1 LSKAGPF
8 PGCPQ
13 DIQGRGA
20 RGDPREEEGGKGMKD
35 QGCINEDCRY
45 YDNGSETGCCASLSH
60 WEDCQMAEF
69 DEDDDEDDDRE
80 LNNHTNRR

>member
-1 LSKAGPF
+1 
-8 PGCPQ
+8 
-13 DIQGRGA
+13 
-20 RGDPREEEGGKGMKD
+20 MKD